1 VVAVRVPVRV
11 KVRGRLLE
19 TVALANSGYEAET
32 PQLLIPVEAAR
43 RLGLWPPDSTA
54 IETSFETAGGPLN
67 VWVYPR
73 AGSVEVE
80 DGGVKSPE
88 VIVDIVV
95 SPLADE
101 VLLSDALIS
110 ELGIVLEDAKKGLWR
125 FRWEPPGRLHSS
137 RPPQYWRR

>member
-1 VVAVRVPVRV
+1 LVVRVPIKV

-32 PQLLIPVEAAR
+32 PQLLVPVEAAR
-43 RLGLWPPDSTA
+43 LFGLWPPGPDA
-54 IETSFETAGGPLN
+54 VETTFDTAGGPLN
-67 VWVYPR
+67 VWIYPR

-80 DGGVKSPE
+80 DEGARSPE
-88 VIVDIVV
+88 VTVDIVV

-101 VLLSDALIS
+101 ALLSDALIS
-110 ELGIVLEDAKKGLWR
+110 ELGIVLEDVKRGLWR

-137 RPPQYWRR
+137 RPPQYWKR